1 MKSYKKIFVSLATVL
16 ALSGTVGPATI
27 ILADS
32 TANSTSTLTDDEIKN
47 GLSDIGKEKYAESL
61 NGTQIQTRGLKQK
74 AVVYALK
81 YGGKYLSDI
90 VEILSKENA
99 KILRK
104 HSYEIAGKLDK
115 LDKYGEGQLASFIM
129 KLGVKHSAART
140 IAWAVM
146 FIAL

>member
-1 MKSYKKIFVSLATVL
+1 MATVL
-16 ALSGTVGPATI
+16 ALSGTVAPATV

-32 TANSTSTLTDDEIKN
+32 TTNSTSTLTDDEIKN

-115 LDKYGEGQLASFIM
+115 YGEEQLASFIM
-129 KLGVKHSAART
+129 KLGVKHSSART

-146 FIAL
+146 FIAF

>member
-1 MKSYKKIFVSLATVL
+1 MATVL
-16 ALSGTVGPATI
+16 ALAGTGAPATI

-32 TANSTSTLTDDEIKN
+32 TENNTSILTDDEIKN
-47 GLSDIGKEKYAESL
+47 GLSDVGKEKYAESL
-61 NGTQIQTRGLKQK
+61 NGTQIQTRGVKQK

-99 KILRK
+99 KILK
-104 HSYEIAGKLDK
+104 EHSYEIAGKLEK

-129 KLGVKHSAART
+129 KLGVKSTAVRT

-146 FIAL
+146 FVAF

>member
-1 MKSYKKIFVSLATVL
+1 MMKLKMVC
-16 ALSGTVGPATI
+16 
-27 ILADS
+27 
-32 TANSTSTLTDDEIKN
+32 LTF
-47 GLSDIGKEKYAESL
+47 GKEKYAESL

-104 HSYEIAGKLDK
+104 HSYEIAGKLEK

-129 KLGVKHSAART
+129 KLGVTHSPART

-146 FIAL
+146 FIAF